1 MKVWVNT
8 HITSTMFIRKSPC
21 PLHWEVLT
29 RIWPSDSSLV
39 LTISSQAASFHFLSY
54 TKTVLLSCFLILSF
68 LSLSQI
74 SSPISQLRCHL
85 LRETFLVALLVC
97 YLFLQWNE
105 NKNFVL
111 CSVCFPKHLNQH
123 LLPIKWMNAFWTSRP
138 SLNLQDIYLSELR
151 KSITLDLCF

>member
-1 MKVWVNT
+1 MELVKVWINT

-21 PLHWEVLT
+21 PLRWEVLT

-39 LTISSQAASFHFLSY
+39 LTISSQAASFHFLWY
-54 TKTVLLSCFLILSF
+54 LFPHTELSQSV
-68 LSLSQI
+68 QI

-85 LRETFLVALLVC
+85 LRETFLVSLLVC

-111 CSVCFPKHLNQH
+111 CSVRFPKHLSQH
-123 LLPIKWMNAFWTSRP
+123 LFPRRPSPDICQINIKWMNAFWTLRP
-138 SLNLQDIYLSELR
+138 SL
-151 KSITLDLCF
+151 